1 MAALVVDLEQVVQS
15 LMQQMEYQ
23 LVLMPVRV
31 EGLQMVDFNFTEL
44 QQTNKQI
51 YTVQMVIYILTQ
63 IMEME
68 YI

>member
-1 MAALVVDLEQVVQS
+1 
-15 LMQQMEYQ
+15 MQQMDYP
-23 LVLMPVRV
+23 LVLIIVQV

-51 YTVQMVIYILTQ
+51 YTVQTVIYILMQT
-63 IMEME
+63 MEME